1 MTMPLPD
8 QPERALLPA
17 GFMDVL
23 PPHATCEAQ
32 TVERLMQVFAAYGY
46 DRVKPPLIEFEET
59 MLAGSGAALT
69 KATFRLMDPVS
80 QRMLALR
87 SDMTTQIARIA
98 ETRLGHRPRPLRLS
112 YAGQVLRV
120 RGTELRPERQFG
132 QVGAELVGAPSRSA
146 DVEVIVMA
154 AEALAAVGIGGLCVD
169 LGAPSLVP
177 AILAQR
183 GLDAATAAR
192 LADALDRKD
201 ASAVTAL
208 APAVGAATADLLVR
222 LLAAAGPAQ
231 PALEKLTAAELPA
244 AAASVRSDLIAVADG
259 LAATGAELTLS
270 VDPVEGRGFE
280 YHSGVTF
287 SLFASGAPGE
297 LGRGGR
303 YQTGA
308 GEEATGVS
316 LFMDAVLKALPPPV
330 RLRRVL
336 LPAGTPAAEGR
347 RLRNEGWVTV
357 AALDRAAD
365 PAAEARRLGCSHAL
379 IDGTVV
385 AVAAEQNSLTP

>member
-1 MTMPLPD
+1 MLKPD

-23 PPHATCEAQ
+23 PPHAACEAQ
-32 TVERLMQVFAAYGY
+32 TVERLMQVFAGYGY
-46 DRVKPPLIEFEET
+46 ERVKPPLIEFEET
-59 MLAGSGAALT
+59 LLAGSGAALT

-132 QVGAELVGAPSRSA
+132 QVGAELVGAPSRAA

-177 AILAQR
+177 AIVAER
-183 GLDAATAAR
+183 GLDAATQAR
-192 LADALDRKD
+192 LTDALDRKD
-201 ASAVTAL
+201 AAAVAAL
-208 APAVGAATADLLVR
+208 APALGAATADLLVR

-231 PALEKLTAAELPA
+231 PALERLADEDLPTAAVSL
-244 AAASVRSDLIAVADG
+244 RRDLVAVAQG
-259 LAATGAELTLS
+259 LAAAGADLTLS

-287 SLFASGAPGE
+287 SLFARGAAGE
-297 LGRGGR
+297 LGRGGCYR
-303 YQTGA
+303 TGA
-308 GEEATGVS
+308 GEDATGVS
-316 LFMDAVLKALPPPV
+316 LFMDAVLKALPPPARV
-330 RLRRVL
+330 RRLL
-336 LPAGTPAAEGR
+336 LPTGTPAAEGL
-347 RLRNEGWVTV
+347 RLRSEGWVTV
-357 AALDRAAD
+357 AALDSAAE
-365 PAAEARRLGCSHAL
+365 PRAEARRLGCGHAL
-379 IDGTVV
+379 IDGMVV
-385 AVAAEQNSLTP
+385 AVAAGPAAETR